1 MMKII
6 NEHIESTEIKDTKCR
21 KLVTLKKID
30 TIGSN
35 LLDSSNQNRFDDKE
49 QRDSL
54 LWDWN

>member
-1 MMKII
+1 MKII
-6 NEHIESTEIKDTKCR
+6 NEHIESTEIKDTRCR

-35 LLDSSNQNRFDDKE
+35 LQDSSNQNYFDDKE

-54 LWDWN
+54 LWD

>member
-6 NEHIESTEIKDTKCR
+6 NEHIEPTEIKDIKCK

-35 LLDSSNQNRFDDKE
+35 LQDSSNQNYFDDKE
-49 QRDSL
+49 QHDSS
-54 LWDWN
+54 LWD